1 MTIGKISQPLKEALG
16 YYSEGVTIP
25 QATNVD
31 GANGL
36 QSGQTNGQLEI
47 VLIAKTTIT
56 IADLDIVTLSVTS
69 SATEGGTFVALG
81 TSSFTAAGIT
91 IFDEGDIITSFVI
104 PTNEGVKEWTE
115 VNIATDDAAATGTFD
130 CALRL
135 IVK

>member
-1 MTIGKISQPLKEALG
+1 MTIGKLSQPLKEALG
-16 YYSEGVTIP
+16 YYSEGATIP
-25 QATNVD
+25 QNGNLD

-47 VLIAKTTIT
+47 VLIAKTTLT

-69 SATEGGTFVALG
+69 SATEGGTFVAVG

-91 IFDEGDIITSFVI
+91 IFEEGDIITSFVI

-130 CALRL
+130 CVLRL